1 MKKLALKR
9 LKPPNDFRIQSVN
22 NNYYKKRNLKERLL
36 FAKIES
42 DKAFKILK
50 PFDESKTHTSMIF
63 LESF

>member
-9 LKPPNDFRIQSVN
+9 LKPPNDFRIQSVI

-50 PFDESKTHTSMIF
+50 PFDESKAHTSMIF